1 MALTRYVTVQANQF
15 ALTGL
20 SSMQVVRGIPIER
33 ATEALVN
40 GTKAIF
46 TVVGRVYLMDLIGE
60 VVGACDGVATN
71 LKIQAN
77 PTATG
82 ASVDLCANV
91 ALAATTAAT
100 MFSLSG
106 TPGDAFPK
114 GLAVA
119 GMAKPWILQAGTIDY
134 VTDALNAGTFKWTCV
149 YLPMTDTAQVVAA

>member
-1 MALTRYVTVQANQF
+1 MALSRYVTIQANQF
-15 ALTGL
+15 MLTGL
-20 SSMQVVRGIPIER
+20 SSMQVVRGLPVER
-33 ATEALVN
+33 DTQALVN

-46 TVVGRVYLMDLIGE
+46 TVVGRVMLMDLIGE

-82 ASVDLCANV
+82 ASVDLCAN
-91 ALAATTAAT
+91 AAIANKTAAT
-100 MFSLSG
+100 LFSLSG
-106 TPGDAFPK
+106 TAADAFPN

-134 VTDALNAGTFKWTCV
+134 VTDALNAGTIKWTCV